1 MKLKFIFFII
11 ITLTLLN
18 CASSID
24 YIDVAKSRCIKFGF
38 KEGTDAMANCV
49 MKQEQVMIRQRQA
62 FADDMISTLDSMT
75 TRGRSGY

>member
-1 MKLKFIFFII
+1 MKIKFILFII

-38 KEGTDAMANCV
+38 KEGTNAMANCV
-49 MKQEQVMIRQRQA
+49 MKQE
-62 FADDMISTLDSMT
+62 
-75 TRGRSGY
+75 